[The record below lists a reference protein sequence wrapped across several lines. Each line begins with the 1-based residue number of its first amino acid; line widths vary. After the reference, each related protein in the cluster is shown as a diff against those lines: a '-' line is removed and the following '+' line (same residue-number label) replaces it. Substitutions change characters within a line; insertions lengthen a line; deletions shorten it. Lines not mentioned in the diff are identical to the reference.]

1 MMIHQT
7 LSSSSSSFSPFFPLQ
22 IKSKSFQMFNTPP
35 PYLYLNKHLTFPLI
49 IHHYPSP
56 CCSLHF
62 CTNTSDSTSFE
73 VSYLINNFD
82 FSPQFASKLSSTY
95 KVRFN
100 TSQNPDLVLNFFR
113 NNGFSETQ
121 LRYII
126 SKAPRLLSCDPSK
139 RVLPK
144 FQFLLS
150 KGASNSD
157 IVNLVSKNPMVLS
170 PSLEN
175 HIIPTYELLYRF
187 LQSDKDII
195 AGVVHN
201 PALLSDHLV
210 PQNITM
216 LIKNGVTDSSIARL
230 FRTRSRSLNTNTR
243 CMLKLVE
250 ELKDLGFNPSKIT
263 FGIALEA
270 KLTVNKTL
278 WEEKVDAFKKWGWS
292 DEDVTE
298 AFRRQP
304 HCMLVSIDKINLV
317 MSFWVDQ
324 LGWDVL
330 ALAKGPSVFSNSLEK
345 RIIPR
350 ASVVQFLLKKG
361 LRKKDASLIYPFVM
375 SEKLFLDAFIMRF
388 KEESSYLLKLYEEKL
403 SLAQTRDKTGMS

>member
-7 LSSSSSSFSPFFPLQ
+7 LSSSSSYSYSSFSPFFPLQ

-49 IHHYPSP
+49 IHNYPSP

-73 VSYLINNFD
+73 VSYLINNFN

-361 LRKKDASLIYPFVM
+361 GVI
-375 SEKLFLDAFIMRF
+375 
-388 KEESSYLLKLYEEKL
+388 L
-403 SLAQTRDKTGMS
+403 SIKAL